1 LGTFYITTPIYYVN
15 DEPHLGHAYTTVMA
29 DVLSRFH
36 RVMGDDVFFLT
47 GTDEHGQKVEQ
58 AARGR
63 GLAPQAH
70 ADEMVVRFQDLWE
83 RLNISHDDFIRTTE
97 PRHTE
102 VVQDILQRIYDA
114 GEIYEDEYVGWYSVH
129 DERFWTEKDLVD
141 GKDPL
146 SGREVVEIVERNYFF
161 RMGKYQDWLID
172 HIQTHPE
179 FIRPETRR
187 NEILGFLKQ
196 PLGDLCISRPKSRL
210 TWGVEMP
217 FDPDYVTYVWFD
229 ALINYISAPG
239 FLTDTDRFNQWWP
252 ASCHL
257 IGKDILTTHCVYWPT
272 MLKAMGVPMPETIMG
287 HGWWMVDNEK
297 MSKSLGNVIKPLDL
311 AEKYG
316 VDPFRYFLA
325 RDMVLGQD
333 SSFSETGFVTR
344 YNSELAN
351 DLGNLLNR
359 SVVMAD
365 RYLDGMVPSVEPGSP
380 TMETMRVA
388 AAETREAVVSLL
400 PKLDTSRILEAVW
413 GLVRAANRFVET
425 QAPWALAKDESRRQE
440 LEETIY
446 GLLETMRQVAI
457 WVYPVMPERA
467 QTIWNQLGIESDIAA
482 NRIDDLEWGGLQSG
496 GRVQPGEPV
505 FPRIEEVDV
514 VDTRSDESK
523 EQKVAEESKE
533 DVQQEEPDNLITFDD
548 FLKVELKVATILEAE
563 KVEGA
568 DRLLKLQ
575 ITIGDEKRQIV
586 AGVAQF
592 YSAED
597 LVGRQIVVVAN
608 LAPATIRGVES
619 QGMLLA
625 AKGGE
630 GLALLS
636 PDSEVPPGS
645 SVS

>member
-1 LGTFYITTPIYYVN
+1 MGSFYITTPIYYVN

-36 RVMGDDVFFLT
+36 RVLGDDVFFLT

-58 AARGR
+58 AAAAR
-63 GLAPQAH
+63 GLDPQAH
-70 ADEMVVRFQDLWE
+70 ADEMVTRFQDLWT

-97 PRHTE
+97 PRHTRI
-102 VVQDILQRIYDA
+102 VQAILQRIYDA
-114 GEIYEDEYVGWYSVH
+114 GEIYEDEYEGWYSVH

-146 SGREVVEIVERNYFF
+146 SGREVVKIVERNYFF
-161 RMGKYQDWLID
+161 RMSAYQDWLIE
-172 HIQTHPE
+172 HIETHPD

-196 PLGDLCISRPKSRL
+196 PLGDLCISRPKTRL

-217 FDPDYVTYVWFD
+217 FDTDYVTYVWFD

-239 FLTDTDRFNQWWP
+239 YGSDDDRFAKWWP

-272 MLKAMGVPMPETIMG
+272 MLKAIGVEMPETILG
-287 HGWWMVDNEK
+287 HGWWMVDEQK
-297 MSKSLGNVIKPLDL
+297 MSKSLGNVIKPLAL
-311 AEKYG
+311 ADKYG

-359 SVVMAD
+359 VVVMAD
-365 RYLDGMVPSVEPGSP
+365 RYLDGVVPEVDTDSPVVEPLRTSA
-380 TMETMRVA
+380 E
-388 AAETREAVVSLL
+388 ETREAVETLL
-400 PKLDTSRILEAVW
+400 PNLDTSRILEAVW
-413 GLVRAANRFVET
+413 ALIREANRFVEV
-425 QAPWALAKDESRRQE
+425 QAPWALAKDPAKREE
-440 LEETIY
+440 LEVTIY
-446 GLLETMRQVAI
+446 GLLEAMRHVAVWI
-457 WVYPVMPERA
+457 GPVMPEKA
-467 QTIWNQLGIESDIAA
+467 QAVWTQIGGDGDVTDCRVSALG
-482 NRIDDLEWGGLQSG
+482 WGGLAAG
-496 GRVQPGEPV
+496 VKVRPGDAV
-505 FPRIEEVDV
+505 FPRIEDIDV
-514 VDTRSDESK
+514 AGTETAA
-523 EQKVAEESKE
+523 EQKEPEVAEEE
-533 DVQQEEPDNLITFDD
+533 AGEENGQITFDD
-548 FLKVELKVATILEAE
+548 FMKLDLRVARIKEAE

-575 ITIGDEKRQIV
+575 ITIGEEDRQIV
-586 AGVAQF
+586 AGVAKF
-592 YSAED
+592 YAPED
-597 LVGRQIVVVAN
+597 LVGKQIVVVAN
-608 LAPATIRGVES
+608 LAPAKIRGVES

-625 AKGGE
+625 ASGDD
-630 GLALLS
+630 GLALLT
-636 PDSEVPPGS
+636 PDAEMPAGS
-645 SVS
+645 KVS